1 MLIAADDIAD
11 ELPGDDGWAPLE
23 QLLDVEP
30 GPAMI
35 AYLNALDPAEIH
47 EDSRV
52 TVMELWQKQLA
63 WLTERATT
71 SVAVVAG
78 PTPSKETVDNSNI
91 LGDDWNIDFVG
102 AALGL
107 STGRARVRVEGA
119 RRLTESLPRC
129 RAAMAAGDLTA
140 QHLWAIVEATADLD
154 ADAIAFVDERVASK
168 IRGQSWSAFRRT
180 LRRAVLA
187 AAPDL
192 AEAIHGTAVAGRRVE
207 ISYYEADGMAEIR
220 AVMPAVDA
228 HTVWLGLNS
237 AADAARLADQAA
249 GIDCPGIDAYRSDA
263 LCEWAQAQLARP
275 DAPTKHGRRVEIQVV
290 IDLPSL
296 LGLAENPAE
305 LDGFGPIPAA
315 MARELA
321 VDAKWRR
328 LVVEPVTGH
337 LLDFGS
343 VVYRPP
349 QALAD
354 YIVARDRRCRF
365 PGCNRKG
372 EYCDVDHNDPAPRG
386 PTSSQNCCCL
396 CRRHHRLK
404 TFGGWQVEM
413 RPDFSCVWT
422 APSGRRFFVPAPA
435 QLE

>member
-1 MLIAADDIAD
+1 MLIAADDIATD
-11 ELPGDDGWAPLE
+11 ELPGDDGWAPIA
-23 QLLDVEP
+23 QLVDVEP

-35 AYLNALDPAEIH
+35 AYLNALDPTEIR
-47 EDSRV
+47 EDDAV
-52 TVMELWQKQLA
+52 TVMELWHRQAA
-63 WLTERATT
+63 WLAERMT
-71 SVAVVAG
+71 SAVAKVAG
-78 PTPSKETVDNSNI
+78 PTPSKEAAKTDVI
-91 LGDDWNIDFVG
+91 GDDWNIDYVG

-107 STGRARVRVEGA
+107 SSGSARVRVEGA

-129 RAAMAAGDLTA
+129 RAAMAAGDLTL
-140 QHLWAIVEATADLD
+140 QHLWAIVEAIADLD
-154 ADAIAFVDERVASK
+154 ADAIALVDERVASK

-192 AEAIHGTAVAGRRVE
+192 AEALHGSAADDRRVE
-207 ISYYEADGMAEIR
+207 LSYYENDGMAEIR
-220 AVMPAVDA
+220 AVMTAVDA

-249 GIDCPGIDAYRSDA
+249 GLDRRGIDACRADA
-263 LCEWAQAQLARP
+263 LCEWAMAQLARP
-275 DAPTKHGRRVEIQVV
+275 EAPTKHGRPVEIQVV

-305 LDGFGPIPAA
+305 LNGFGPIPASI
-315 MARELA
+315 ARELA

-349 QALAD
+349 QELAD

-372 EYCDVDHNDPAPRG
+372 AYCDIDHNDPAPHG
-386 PTSSQNCCCL
+386 PTSSHNCCCL

-413 RPDFSCVWT
+413 REDFTCVWT
-422 APSGRRFFVPAPA
+422 SPSGRRFYVPPLA